1 MTELST
7 QRWSLCM
14 SKIDPFHSVLELIA
28 EDFQHIFHWWI
39 IFYIDFSLSIHSI
52 NSRMFYL
59 LCASLIIMTSNTLYS
74 PLERTRRLHNWGKT
88 FRQKRPIFS
97 VFSFRVLRDN
107 PLECSCDIHWLQQWQ
122 LNDHSDLDKQPLHCL
137 SNGHARRLDSLL
149 MENCSEL
156 NW

>member
-1 MTELST
+1 MVALYEQHRPL
-7 QRWSLCM
+7 SLCFGTDCREF
-14 SKIDPFHSVLELIA
+14 STHISLINY
-28 EDFQHIFHWWI
+28 FLCWVFTL
-39 IFYIDFSLSIHSI
+39 YSLPSSLK
-52 NSRMFYL
+52 SRMFYL
-59 LCASLIIMTSNTLYS
+59 QCASLIITTLNTLYS
-74 PLERTRRLHNWGKT
+74 PLERRRRLHNWEKT
-88 FRQKRPIFS
+88 FGLNRPIFS
-97 VFSFRVLRDN
+97 VFPFRVLRDN